1 MPGNLHS
8 KNVMPDIGE
17 FRAHPYCHTDFL
29 CRYLKLRQERTEF
42 TVGVSDS
49 SCTEPEQ
56 QKQNSFTLSNYW
68 AVSELAGARGCTA
81 LFTALFPSYSAVSQ
95 KLALSTF
102 YVQFTLC
109 TILANGNFN

>member
-81 LFTALFPSYSAVSQ
+81 LFTVHGSVS
-95 KLALSTF
+95 
-102 YVQFTLC
+102 
-109 TILANGNFN
+109 